1 MGKVDNDWMGKYF
14 NKKRLWTS
22 HSLTISAATDKSA
35 YKIAFNYKN
44 EDSRYKN
51 AGHDHFYLTADLSHK
66 VLPFLKVGLS
76 SRAYY
81 IVKNDK
87 PDMSTSSCTCP
98 RSRRPATRT
107 AATTSTPFGDP
118 S

>member
-44 EDSRYKN
+44 EDSRYK
-51 AGHDHFYLTADLSHK
+51 
-66 VLPFLKVGLS
+66 
-76 SRAYY
+76 
-81 IVKNDK
+81 
-87 PDMSTSSCTCP
+87 
-98 RSRRPATRT
+98 TRG
-107 AATTSTPFGDP
+107 TTTFT
-118 S
+118 